1 MCYKNDFLFFIKLSV
16 FVLFQEKEESIICSV
31 RICNLHY
38 PFFLLLCLVGSAV
51 TRVSIGDEVAGRC
64 SGN

>member
-1 MCYKNDFLFFIKLSV
+1 MFLFFIKLSI
-16 FVLFQEKEESIICSV
+16 FVLFESIIYSV
-31 RICNLHY
+31 CKNTCNFHY
-38 PFFLLLCLVGSAV
+38 RFFLLLCLVGSAV